1 MEKSSLKSYAISVI
15 FKTLPEVNNIRMGEN
30 SPNLVTL
37 LLIYQHGH
45 LRAGKVILVKY
56 LSFS

>member
-56 LSFS
+56 L